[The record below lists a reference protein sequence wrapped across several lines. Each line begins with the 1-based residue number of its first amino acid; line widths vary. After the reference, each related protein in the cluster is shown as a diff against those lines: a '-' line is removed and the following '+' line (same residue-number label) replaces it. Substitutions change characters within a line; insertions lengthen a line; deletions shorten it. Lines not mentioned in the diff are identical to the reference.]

1 MLDAPVT
8 AIAPVESRM
17 SKQHEAESGEDRLI
31 ARYFKPLA
39 KHPGAFGLTDDA
51 AAIAP
56 PPGCDLVLKTD
67 GIVAGVH
74 FFPDDPPDSVG
85 KKALRVNLSD
95 LAAKGARPLGFLLTL
110 ALPEVIGDAWLA
122 PFARGLGSDAEL
134 FACPLFGGDTDR
146 TGGPITIS
154 IAVFGAV
161 PHGKM
166 VRRAGAKPGDR
177 VVVTGTIGDAALAL
191 RLRCDPSAAERW
203 RLTHDQEDHLRSRY
217 LVPQPRIALAE
228 ALRAHAS
235 AAMDVSDGLAGDL
248 AKLCRVSGV
257 TTEIEV
263 ARLPLSDAARAAL
276 AREPALIETIITG
289 GDDYEVLACVRAEA
303 VEPLRREASA
313 KDVAVTEIGTVTAGQ
328 GQARFLG
335 ADSEPLA
342 LARPSFSH
350 F

>member
-1 MLDAPVT
+1 MKEAQ
-8 AIAPVESRM
+8 A
-17 SKQHEAESGEDRLI
+17 AESGEDRLI

-39 KHPGAFGLTDDA
+39 THPGAFGLLDDA

-67 GIVAGVH
+67 GIVAGMH
-74 FFPDDPPDSVG
+74 FFPDDPPDTVA

-110 ALPEVIGDAWLA
+110 ALPPEIGDAWLA
-122 PFARGLGSDAEL
+122 PFARGLGADAVH

-146 TGGPITIS
+146 TAGPITIS
-154 IAVFGAV
+154 IAVLGAV

-166 VRRAGAKPGDR
+166 VRRAGARPGDR
-177 VVVTGTIGDAALAL
+177 VVVTGTIGDAALGL
-191 RLRCDPSAAERW
+191 LMRRESSVAARW
-203 RLTHDQEDHLRSRY
+203 GLAQDQQDHLRSRY
-217 LVPQPRIALAE
+217 LVPEPRTAIAE
-228 ALRAHAS
+228 VLRAHAS

-257 TTEIEV
+257 ATEIEV
-263 ARLPLSDAARAAL
+263 AGVPLSDAARVAL

-289 GDDYEVLACVRAEA
+289 GDDYEVLACVPADKMEA
-303 VEPLRREASA
+303 LRHEAA
-313 KDVAVTEIGTVTAGQ
+313 AAGVAVTDIGTVAAGQ
-328 GQARFLG
+328 GQARFVDVRGKMLV
-335 ADSEPLA
+335 

>member
-17 SKQHEAESGEDRLI
+17 SKEHEAESGEDRLI

-110 ALPEVIGDAWLA
+110 ALPEAIGDAWLE
-122 PFARGLGSDAEL
+122 PFARGLGADAEL

-161 PHGKM
+161 PPGKM

-191 RLRCDPSAAERW
+191 RLRCDPSAARRW
-203 RLTHDQEDHLRSRY
+203 RLTREQADHLRSRY
-217 LVPQPRIALAE
+217 LVPQPRLAIAA
-228 ALRAHAS
+228 ALRSHAS

-257 TTEIEV
+257 ATEIEV

-276 AREPALIETIITG
+276 AREPALIETIVTG
-289 GDDYEVLACVRAEA
+289 GDDYEVLACVPAEG

-313 KDVAVTEIGTVTAGQ
+313 NGVAVTEIGTVTAGE

-335 ADSEPLA
+335 ADGEPLA